1 MQGFVSRLA
10 ARRRR
15 QGNQGKQVEDVYA
28 EEEEQE
34 RHGVLENVSAQLSP
48 RHPICYDPYCLCN
61 LSRDKKLDSFSV
73 VILKEILRYFEVTFV
88 SRCRKKN
95 LVVNLCT
102 FLEGCECRRLENK
115 FTNCLLQNVLG
126 VVSTA

>member
-15 QGNQGKQVEDVYA
+15 QGNQEKQVEDVCA
-28 EEEEQE
+28 EEKEQE

-73 VILKEILRYFEVTFV
+73 VILKEILRYFAVPFA

-95 LVVNLCT
+95 LVVNLST
-102 FLEGCECRRLENK
+102 FLEGCECRR
-115 FTNCLLQNVLG
+115 
-126 VVSTA
+126 